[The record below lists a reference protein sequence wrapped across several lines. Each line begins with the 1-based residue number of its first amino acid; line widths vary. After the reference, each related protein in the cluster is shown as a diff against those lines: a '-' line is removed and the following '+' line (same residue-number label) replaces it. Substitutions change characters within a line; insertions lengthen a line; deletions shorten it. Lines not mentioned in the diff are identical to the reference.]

1 MDGGDDAERRRDA
14 VTPNNPV
21 LGSFPLPVLAVV
33 DEDVVVL
40 PGRVPQPEGSESGFK
55 VSGQADRLDNFWSL
69 EVQPLL
75 PVQVVPADPDVVRN
89 DPLQIFVC

>member
-1 MDGGDDAERRRDA
+1 MVIKFKCQNCYKDFNCPEELDKHSEMCK
-14 VTPNNPV
+14 
-21 LGSFPLPVLAVV
+21 V

>member
-1 MDGGDDAERRRDA
+1 MTPDD
-14 VTPNNPV
+14 PV
-21 LGSFPLPVLAVV
+21 LGSFPLPVVAVV

-40 PGRVPQPEGSESGFK
+40 PGRVPQPEGSESGFE
-55 VSGQADRLDNFWSL
+55 VSGQSNRLDNLWSL

-75 PVQVVPADPDVVRN
+75 AVQVVPADPDVVRN

>member
-1 MDGGDDAERRRDA
+1 MDGGGDAERRRDT
-14 VTPNNPV
+14 VTPDDPV
-21 LGSFPLPVLAVV
+21 LGSFPLPVVAVV

-40 PGRVPQPEGSESGFK
+40 PGRVPQPEGSESGFE
-55 VSGQADRLDNFWSL
+55 VSGQSNRLDNLWSL

-75 PVQVVPADPDVVRN
+75 AVQVVPADPDVVRN